1 MEQQSMIRTTRL
13 DYKINM
19 MQLQADFKFL
29 VVKIIDRSA
38 FKDYNKLLASW
49 SPEAVTSIRGRYK
62 KGDYLMMFRQ
72 LPAIPTIAGLELHE
86 ILLEDMGEFKI
97 YPNHLLQLLLN
108 QQSANEKSLLEP
120 CKTPE
125 LLISGEEWYREF
137 RDMRQQY
144 YALKLKVNW
153 QQDLEMSVQ
162 TFTQV
167 TEFQWDKQIYQ
178 FDEKR
183 GRFQLCY
190 QPSPGIYF
198 VQGNHSANRNY
209 IDFLSLQNKSSFYK
223 SKVGVVQLVLDNLN
237 LNAEKYLLRP
247 VTFHK
252 SLVEHSSRLKLS
264 KRETIWQQL
273 AGSSLNIYAQVNDRL
288 SQELADQLADHL
300 IRSQL
305 VRKNSVHV
313 VRSQKIQS
321 GFNIQVIRD
330 VRGRAAEDGYE
341 VAKNDQIVQH
351 LTVENFGHYQEGD
364 KEITWKPKVSG
375 KHHDPARD
383 VAIVKL
389 IQELCIKRDL
399 ANGKLKTVE
408 PKLAS
413 LTQPLEFYYFAFLKK
428 SFDPEVMVIKL
439 AFTPEME
446 LRFSKKKVRLN
457 ALTSDDEYTQV
468 CKRVFDSLAA
478 PKFYSAWDSVD
489 CVVRSGNK
497 QLLIQRLNRTIMP
510 DGKQIRKQ
518 LELNRPDKTLWR
530 DKVVEELG
538 ELRPMVSGDSDYVA
552 AYEQL
557 QALVTGMR
565 PSFPL
570 KDLDEAARKA
580 GLNPKRRDM
589 RQVNQFLTENATFTL
604 KTTLQRELP
613 DSPLAGMKWIGLTRI
628 EEGEGHFNTFYF
640 VGSDKSLKPVVNRA
654 VTLRRLLPLA
664 GDAGIIDELF
674 PKLAAMMSVE
684 FVRSGQ
690 YTVVPYPVKYLR
702 EYWYSILRQHPE
714 YR

>member
-29 VVKIIDRSA
+29 FVKIKDMSA
-38 FKDYNKLLASW
+38 FKEYNKLLASW
-49 SPEAVTSIRGRYK
+49 SPQAVTRISGRDT
-62 KGDYLMMFRQ
+62 KGDYLIMFRQ
-72 LPAIPTIAGLELHE
+72 LPALPNIDGLEFHK
-86 ILLEDMGEFKI
+86 ILLDDMRDFKI
-97 YPNHLLQLLLN
+97 YPNHLLQLLIN
-108 QQSANEKSLLEP
+108 QQSAHEKSLSEP

-125 LLISGEEWYREF
+125 LLISGQDWYRQF
-137 RDMRQQY
+137 LDMRQQY

-153 QQDLEMSVQ
+153 QQDLDLSIQ

-167 TEFQWDKQIYQ
+167 TEFQWDKRIYQ
-178 FDEKR
+178 YDSER
-183 GRFQLCY
+183 ERFQRRY

-198 VQGNHSANRNY
+198 VRGNHTSNRNY
-209 IDFLSLQNKSSFYK
+209 IDFLSLRDLSSFFRC
-223 SKVGVVQLVLDNLN
+223 KVGVAQLVLDNLN
-237 LNAEKYLLRP
+237 LHEGKYLLRP

-300 IRSQL
+300 TRSQL
-305 VRKNSVHV
+305 VRKNSIRV

-330 VRGRAAEDGYE
+330 VRGSAAEDGYE
-341 VAKNDQIVQH
+341 VAKNGQIVQH

-439 AFTPEME
+439 AFTPEMA

-468 CKRVFDSLAA
+468 CKRVFDSLAR
-478 PKFYSAWDSVD
+478 PNFQSAWNSVD
-489 CVVRSGNK
+489 CVVRTGNK

-518 LELNRPDKTLWR
+518 LELNRPDKPLTR
-530 DKVVEELG
+530 SEVVEELKK
-538 ELRPMVSGDSDYVA
+538 LRPMVSGDSDYVA

-557 QALVTGMR
+557 QALVTSM
-565 PSFPL
+565 PPNFPL

-702 EYWYSILRQHPE
+702 EYWGSVLRQHPE